1 MPFRVQR
8 KRASCDLRHTTTERA
23 PVVFGPSDC
32 LVLLDHA
39 GNFQTREVY
48 TPLRGAQTG
57 EDSFFGLFCDAQLML
72 MGFV

>member
-1 MPFRVQR
+1 MALPVFDRYIHFLCLP
-8 KRASCDLRHTTTERA
+8 KENEPKERA

-39 GNFQTREVY
+39 GNFQTRF
-48 TPLRGAQTG
+48 AQTG